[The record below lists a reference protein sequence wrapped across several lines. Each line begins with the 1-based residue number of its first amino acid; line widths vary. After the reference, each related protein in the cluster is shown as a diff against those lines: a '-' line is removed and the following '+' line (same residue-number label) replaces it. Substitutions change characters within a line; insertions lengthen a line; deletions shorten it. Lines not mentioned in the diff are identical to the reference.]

1 MNSGPSRS
9 PQPHIAT
16 AITHLCA
23 GALMLAWLT
32 GSPII
37 AWPLLAAALCADV
50 WGYRLRARH
59 NARTV
64 EALINPPPRHLTI
77 CRREGPRQ

>member
-1 MNSGPSRS
+1 MSSGRTWA
-9 PQPHIAT
+9 PQPHVVT
-16 AITHLCA
+16 AAAYLCA
-23 GALMLAWLT
+23 GAFLLVWLT

-37 AWPLLAAALCADV
+37 AWSLLAAALCADG

-59 NARTV
+59 DARMV